1 MLRRFKVSRNV
12 NPRRGLCVLV
22 LIISSVFSVP
32 QKFFNNL
39 HPLPNPRNDNDELSF
54 AGLLGP
60 DDAFAAWQQRALK
73 CREAGL

>member
-1 MLRRFKVSRNV
+1 MRLSSESN
-12 NPRRGLCVLV
+12 LCLGA
-22 LIISSVFSVP
+22 L

-39 HPLPNPRNDNDELSF
+39 HPLPNPRNDKDELSF